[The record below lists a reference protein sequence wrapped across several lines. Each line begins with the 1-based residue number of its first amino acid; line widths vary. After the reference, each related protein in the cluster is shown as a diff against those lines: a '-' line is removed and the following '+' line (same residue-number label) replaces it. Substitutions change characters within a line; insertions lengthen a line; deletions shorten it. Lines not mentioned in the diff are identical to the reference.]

1 MTITDVVSLP
11 DVKTIFKEISEDP
24 GKVFDLL
31 KIDMRR
37 SFERALTELIKAEL
51 TVFLGGR
58 EKYQRLPVKEG
69 EKGSGE
75 NENEKANEKAPN
87 YRNGN
92 YWRSYTVK
100 DVGTLNFQVARDRLG
115 EFNSQLI
122 NKYER
127 YDKSLEKDLALMWL
141 SGLSTRGI
149 SLISKTLIGR
159 KISASEVSKVNEEL
173 LTGIEAWRIRPLHDF
188 KIKYMI
194 VDGVNFDMR
203 VESERSRSIEKIPM
217 LVVIGVTEAGH
228 RMFLCI
234 QQGDKDSSSTWR
246 EIFKDIKVRGL
257 DHSRVQLGVMD
268 GLPGLEKVFKEEFPN
283 AKVQRCQVHVA
294 RNVLTKVPKKMK
306 QEVADRLRDIF
317 YASSKENAVKHYQT
331 FLEKYEPVIP
341 SATQSLKNSIDA
353 CLTFFS
359 FPEEEWKSL
368 RTTNAIE
375 RVNKEFKRRTRPMEI
390 LAGEKSA
397 YRLLCFIALKMEL
410 NWRSA
415 PFGREN
421 LPALENFKKF
431 TQNT

>member
-1 MTITDVVSLP
+1 MTSVVSLP
-11 DVKTIFKEISEDP
+11 DVKTIFKGISEDP

-31 KIDMRR
+31 KLDLRR

-51 TVFLGGR
+51 TVFLGR
-58 EKYQRLPVKEG
+58 EKYQRLPGKKDET
-69 EKGSGE
+69 E
-75 NENEKANEKAPN
+75 NETETENEKALN
-87 YRNGN
+87 YRNG
-92 YWRSYTVK
+92 YYERSYTVK
-100 DVGTLNFQVARDRLG
+100 DVGTLNFQVCRDRLG
-115 EFNSQLI
+115 KFNSRLI
-122 NKYER
+122 KRYER

-141 SGLSTRGI
+141 SGISTRGV

-159 KISASEVSKVNEEL
+159 EISASEVSKVNEEL

-203 VESERSRSIEKIPM
+203 VESENSRSVEKIPM
-217 LVVIGVTEAGH
+217 LVAIGVTEKGH
-228 RMFLCI
+228 RTFLCI
-234 QQGDKDSSSTWR
+234 QQGNKDSASTWR

-257 DHSRVQLGVMD
+257 DPSWVQLGVMD
-268 GLPGLEKVFKEEFPN
+268 GLPGLEKVFKQEFPN
-283 AKVQRCQVHVA
+283 AKVQRCQFHVNQ
-294 RNVLTKVPKKMK
+294 NVLAKVPKKMK

-317 YASSKENAVKHYQT
+317 YASSKENAMKYYQT
-331 FLEKYEPVIP
+331 FLEKYERVIP

-353 CLTFFS
+353 CLTFFY
-359 FPEEEWKSL
+359 FPENEWKSL

-375 RVNKEFKRRTRPMEI
+375 RVNKEFKRRTKPMEI

-397 YRLLCFIALKMEL
+397 YRLLCFIALRMEL

-421 LPALENFKKF
+421 LPALENLKKF
-431 TQNT
+431 TQNS